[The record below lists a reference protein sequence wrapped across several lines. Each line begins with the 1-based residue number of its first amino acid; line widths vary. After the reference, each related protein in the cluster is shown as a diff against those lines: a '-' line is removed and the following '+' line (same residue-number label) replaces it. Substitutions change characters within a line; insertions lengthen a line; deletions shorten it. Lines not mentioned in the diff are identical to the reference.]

1 MTDTQRATLT
11 VHIHL
16 SMQSVVVDNIIWPL
30 SDIGSGVTLRLE
42 AQQQLKATYVEPIIE
57 IARMTARAP
66 IININHD
73 PRFVAAGS
81 EEAKKVDLDFMPW
94 APMLLLNYEFVDAS
108 SYMDLLSGP
117 RWHVG

>member
-1 MTDTQRATLT
+1 
-11 VHIHL
+11 
-16 SMQSVVVDNIIWPL
+16 
-30 SDIGSGVTLRLE
+30 
-42 AQQQLKATYVEPIIE
+42 
-57 IARMTARAP
+57 MTARAP